1 MRFGPFRF
9 EPGLLGVYAA
19 CPVAAEPVPYKP
31 VPHESFPYESVPS
44 KSVPYKSVPYKFTES
59 EREASQLRVGILK
72 TPLRRVACG
81 IAGFCF
87 HLHLAARGLRGFFGP
102 SPSSA
107 LASPP
112 FVSPSG
118 TLECMQRGVILRR
131 VLASP
136 RPVH

>member
-19 CPVAAEPVPYKP
+19 CPVAAEPVL
-31 VPHESFPYESVPS
+31 HEP
-44 KSVPYKSVPYKFTES
+44 VPYKSVLYKSVPCKSTES
-59 EREASQLRVGILK
+59 EREASQLRVRILK

-107 LASPP
+107 LASLP